1 MTTDWS
7 GWLEGTPEGAR
18 AGYFGWQDIWG
29 RSPHESALQ
38 RASQGPGGFEARK
51 YMGGSPNRS
60 SYFQNAFQSVYD
72 KYLGGLGQE
81 LMQGGDPF
89 GEGSDPEASWMNYLK
104 NFNWREQYGA
114 MSPQA
119 KGMQT
124 SRYAPFAQWAR

>member
-18 AGYFGWQDIWG
+18 AGYFGYQPTWG
-29 RSPHESALQ
+29 RSPYNRLFQ
-38 RASQGPGGFEARK
+38 RSPQGRMRA
-51 YMGGSPNRS
+51 GGSPNRQ

-72 KYLGGLGQE
+72 KYLGELGRE
-81 LMQGGDPF
+81 LMGGGDPF
-89 GEGSDPEASWMNYLK
+89 GEGSDPEASWTNYLQR
-104 NFNWREQYGA
+104 FNWREQYGA